1 MPGAKKLKTSEY
13 ASAIIENMQAAVGAT
28 D

>member
-13 ASAIIENMQAAVGAT
+13 ASAIIENMQSAVAA